1 MPDDVTREK
10 WDRAAPGYDLMS
22 AKGTEKRWA
31 PWKQDLFSNMDGHIL
46 FLALGTGLDIAAC
59 PPNRDIT
66 AIDISPKMIEQAHNR
81 VNAYQGEIKVHEM
94 DLHELTFDEAEFDQV
109 FSSCT
114 FCSVPDPIAG
124 LQSLKRVMKPGGEL
138 YMFEHTGSR
147 YFPFNLMME
156 IMTPISRKFGTEMK
170 RNTVYNVKA
179 AGFTVTE
186 VNHIFLDIVKTIKAT
201 S

>member
-1 MPDDVTREK
+1 MSDDVTREK
-10 WDRAAPGYDLMS
+10 WDRAAPGFDLMS
-22 AKGTEKRWA
+22 ANGPEKRWA

-46 FLALGTGLDIAAC
+46 FLALGTGLDIAAF

-66 AIDISPKMIEQAHNR
+66 AIDISPKMIEQARDR

-114 FCSVPDPIAG
+114 FCSVPNPIAG
-124 LQSLKRVMKPGGEL
+124 LQSLKRVMKPGGGL

-156 IMTPISRKFGTEMK
+156 IMTPISRKLGPEMN
-170 RNTVYNVKA
+170 RNTVDNVKA